1 MQKKNHL
8 VRYNSGHIRD
18 DLLKSMMGLSF
29 CSENIALAETDS
41 FKHSDE
47 SILDCEVLDE
57 DTYLLLESNHIDYVK
72 KDEKE
77 RFNQDATCLCVSNN
91 RYVYITNEK
100 SSSIVKLSTPGLV
113 SPMFSTAPL
122 KPEGI
127 CQSIQDGLF
136 ITIIDDD
143 SEIHHLES
151 HSRRLARHVTMS
163 GDVIHE
169 YEYHEDGHTR
179 LFTLPVRIK
188 QNGNT
193 DICVLNWTSDDS
205 SELVI
210 LSLSGCLKSVYL
222 GQNKCSLTDL
232 VCDTYF
238 DIVVSDMENN
248 QIHLLS
254 AEREFL
260 KYLLKENEVNRPFS
274 MSMYDSTL
282 WVGDNYGTVKVFNYE
297 TNQLHPTHICK

>member
-1 MQKKNHL
+1 
-8 VRYNSGHIRD
+8 
-18 DLLKSMMGLSF
+18 
-29 CSENIALAETDS
+29 
-41 FKHSDE
+41 
-47 SILDCEVLDE
+47 
-57 DTYLLLESNHIDYVK
+57 
-72 KDEKE
+72 
-77 RFNQDATCLCVSNN
+77 
-91 RYVYITNEK
+91 
-100 SSSIVKLSTPGLV
+100 
-113 SPMFSTAPL
+113 
-122 KPEGI
+122 
-127 CQSIQDGLF
+127 
-136 ITIIDDD
+136 
-143 SEIHHLES
+143 
-151 HSRRLARHVTMS
+151 MS

-254 AEREFL
+254 AEGEFL